1 MKNYII
7 ETKNL
12 TKVYGEQM
20 VVNSVNLH
28 IEKGSIYGLLGRNG
42 AGKTTIM
49 KMILGLTDIS
59 NGEVSVFNQNIKGNE
74 KKIYPRIGAIIET
87 PGFYPNLT
95 GTENLEIFA
104 MLRGTAFPNA
114 VKNALEVVGLPYKDK
129 KLFGN
134 YSLGMKQR
142 LGIANA
148 ILHDPEVLILDE
160 PTNGLDPIGIAEV
173 RSFIKDLSVKKGK
186 TILISSHIL
195 SEITLLA
202 DTVGIIDKGVLLE
215 ENSMEE
221 LNKKNRKYIILEV
234 SDVSK
239 AATILEK
246 EFVITNYSVE
256 DNNHIRIYSHGLDM
270 AKINKSLVMNE
281 ISVISS
287 QICNDSLEDY
297 FKKITGG
304 EGIA

>member
-1 MKNYII
+1 MNYLQI
-7 ETKNL
+7 TNL
-12 TKVYGEQM
+12 TKSYGETIILD
-20 VVNSVNLH
+20 NVNL
-28 IEKGSIYGLLGRNG
+28 SIDSGEIVGLLGRNG
-42 AGKTTIM
+42 AGKSTLM
-49 KMILGLTDIS
+49 KCIVGLVRKDYGKIKFNGVVS
-59 NGEVSVFNQNIKGNE
+59 NKFGYLIE
-74 KKIYPRIGAIIET
+74 YPA
-87 PGFYPNLT
+87 FYPNLSAYD
-95 GTENLEIFA
+95 NLKIFA
-104 MLRGTAFPNA
+104 SILNVCDKRI
-114 VKNALEVVGLPYKDK
+114 KDIIDIVGLTKHGDK
-129 KLFGN
+129 IFAN

-173 RSFIKDLSVKKGK
+173 RDFIKDLSVKKGK

-246 EFVITNYSVE
+246 EFGITNYSVE